1 MGKAAYSGGR
11 MSARPAP
18 IFTTGW
24 LESRVVLAEDDILL
38 REGLASLLEQQA
50 LFAVLD
56 IAIIV
61 VVVREYRLWCRERT
75 GVNPAH

>member
-1 MGKAAYSGGR
+1 

-24 LESRVVLAEDDILL
+24 LESR
-38 REGLASLLEQQA
+38 
-50 LFAVLD
+50 FAVLD